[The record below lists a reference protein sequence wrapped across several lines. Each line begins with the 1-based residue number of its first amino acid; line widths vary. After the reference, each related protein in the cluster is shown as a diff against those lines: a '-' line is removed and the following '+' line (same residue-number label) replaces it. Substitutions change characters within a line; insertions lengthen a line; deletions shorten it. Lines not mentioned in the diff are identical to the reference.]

1 MLNGAD
7 RKITAIGVNAALG
20 INLHHAAAGRDRE
33 LLQTAA
39 STCGDRDAILDL
51 RVNKV
56 QTLALAVVVVLGS
69 VLPGFADVISDR
81 VVANLKA
88 QGFVVIQMDRTWLG
102 RIWILAESKD
112 VRREIVINP
121 VTGEILR
128 DYAVLRL
135 VTAPY
140 RSEAAFDSGAEKRGS
155 SETVVQSDGA
165 KEDSSVGTAEVENPD
180 AAQEPRSLGSSIGGS
195 PEHGGIVLDPVNPI
209 APQ

>member
-1 MLNGAD
+1 MLNGVD
-7 RKITAIGVNAALG
+7 RKTTAIGVNAALG
-20 INLHHAAAGRDRE
+20 INLHFAVAGRDRE
-33 LLQTAA
+33 LLQAAA
-39 STCGDRDAILDL
+39 STCGDRDTILDL
-51 RVNKV
+51 GVNKV
-56 QTLALAVVVVLGS
+56 QTLALGVVMVLGS

-121 VTGEILR
+121 ATGEILR

-135 VTAPY
+135 LTAPY
-140 RSEAAFDSGAEKRGS
+140 QSEAIAESGAENRGD

-165 KEDSSVGTAEVENPD
+165 KEDGSAATAVVEKPD
-180 AAQEPRSLGSSIGGS
+180 AAPEPRSLGSSIGGY